1 LINEDTPYK
10 LAEIIRDTWPNLFRK
25 PISMEY
31 KVQTWDEEHHTV
43 NYHTVRY
50 AISYEHAKETVE
62 KQYPNQKV
70 IAVEK
75 VRAIDNQLQ

>member
-1 LINEDTPYK
+1 
-10 LAEIIRDTWPNLFRK
+10 
-25 PISMEY
+25 MEY